1 MSLRLGI
8 QELFTEASR
17 RNASDIHISVGF
29 PPTFRI
35 DEQLYPIDHPP
46 LTATDVRSILSRL
59 ISETQLE
66 RFYNERE
73 LDFSFNF
80 TLANG
85 EIVRFRGNC
94 FFERGNLALALR
106 LIPQRI
112 RLIKHLLLPPQIQEV
127 TKRRHGLFL
136 VTGPTGHGKSTTLAA
151 IIQEINLTRSC
162 HIVTIEDPIEYIF
175 TSAKSLIHQ
184 REVEVDTSSFAEALR
199 RVLRQ
204 DPDVIMIG
212 EMRDLETTRAAI
224 TAAETGHLVLTT
236 LHTPDSPQSIDRIL
250 DIFPPH
256 QQEQV
261 KLQLANI
268 LIGVCSQQL
277 IPLPGGG
284 RIVSTE
290 LMWAVSA
297 VRNCIR
303 ERKIHGLK
311 SIIQTGLDQGMHT
324 MDQDLARLVKE
335 GKLPYDLAAS
345 YAFDLKDFNRVLH
358 T

>member
-1 MSLRLGI
+1 MFI
-8 QELFTEASR
+8 EASEKCHKT
-17 RNASDIHISVGF
+17 I
-29 PPTFRI
+29 FRVFSNCI

-46 LTATDVRSILSRL
+46 LTATDVRVYCLV

-184 REVEVDTSSFAEALR
+184 REIEVDTSSFAEALR

-261 KLQLANI
+261 NTARQHIDRSLFQ
-268 LIGVCSQQL
+268 SSF
-277 IPLPGGG
+277 LPGGG
-284 RIVSTE
+284 RIVATE
-290 LMWAVSA
+290 LCGCFCSA
-297 VRNCIR
+297 KLHQ
-303 ERKIHGLK
+303 ERKIHG
-311 SIIQTGLDQGMHT
+311 
-324 MDQDLARLVKE
+324 
-335 GKLPYDLAAS
+335 
-345 YAFDLKDFNRVLH
+345 
-358 T
+358 